1 MNKLEELKKHK
12 ENGAMTKL
20 EELKAT
26 YDAAYE
32 AAGDALDARDRA
44 YWVYEDAED
53 FSNAACGVRD
63 DAREAYMAELEKTQE
78 GTLMTKLEE
87 LKAAAD
93 AKLTAAM
100 RAAAYAANDAAC
112 YATASDVYDSF
123 DAVRNADIDAAWDAY
138 RAARDAYEAELK
150 KHKEKQND

>member
-1 MNKLEELKKHK
+1 
-12 ENGAMTKL
+12 MTKL

-32 AAGDALDARDRA
+32 AAEAALEARDRA

-53 FSNAACGVRD
+53 FSNAACDARD
-63 DAREAYMAELEKTQE
+63 DAREAYMAELKKTQE

-87 LKAAAD
+87 L
-93 AKLTAAM
+93 
-100 RAAAYAANDAAC
+100 RASAYAANAAAC
-112 YATASDVYDSF
+112 DATASDVYDSF
-123 DAVRNADIDAAWDAY
+123 DAVRDADIDAAWDAY

-150 KHKEKQND
+150 KTQEEDSNEYDQVQEGVGSTV